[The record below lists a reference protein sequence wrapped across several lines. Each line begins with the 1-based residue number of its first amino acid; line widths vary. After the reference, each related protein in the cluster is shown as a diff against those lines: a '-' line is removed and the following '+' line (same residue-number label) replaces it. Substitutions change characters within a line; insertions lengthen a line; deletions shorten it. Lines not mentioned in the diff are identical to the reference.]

1 MWEGVEKDKLME
13 SDGLVFD
20 DFSLNKIIA
29 LVGKGTW
36 ENAERLIWKLSVDWD
51 GANFED
57 GLILYPEELN
67 LVPQRTRLTT

>member
-36 ENAERLIWKLSVDWD
+36 ENAE
-51 GANFED
+51 G
-57 GLILYPEELN
+57 LN
-67 LVPQRTRLTT
+67 LEIERGIGWRQILKTA